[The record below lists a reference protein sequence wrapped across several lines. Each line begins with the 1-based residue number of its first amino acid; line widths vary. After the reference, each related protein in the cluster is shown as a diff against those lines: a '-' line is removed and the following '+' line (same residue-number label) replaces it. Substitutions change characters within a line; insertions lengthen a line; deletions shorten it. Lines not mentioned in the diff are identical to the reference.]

1 MVAGLN
7 YKLTIAI
14 LKKNNGN
21 SNSNSNNKIPTVSC
35 LGAMKVVVYKPLPHT
50 GLPLSVTSWGGR
62 ALSCEEVKDLLM
74 MDHEEKDGIQQQQE
88 EDELELEGEEEV
100 ATRVEE
106 EIQDETE
113 EVEPDA

>member
-14 LKKNNGN
+14 LKKNNN
-21 SNSNSNNKIPTVSC
+21 RDNNNIPTC

-62 ALSCEEVKDLLM
+62 ALSYEEVKDLM
-74 MDHEEKDGIQQQQE
+74 VMDDEDGMQQQQDE
-88 EDELELEGEEEV
+88 EVV

-106 EIQDETE
+106 EIKDETE